1 MDVSD
6 EEQHSQEEPS
16 ATTGKEPKT
25 SKQGNSVHSGPNKNI
40 TDSVKDGPFSNQTV
54 SNSNTKSGPKMKHTS
69 KKAPRRK
76 YYRPSNDTKTFQINN
91 KGHLQCMQ
99 DPKLIHKPND
109 KGKLPGSREAPIY
122 HEPGTVSCK
131 TMEDLKKLYPNS
143 FDRLG
148 SLKGAY
154 NIRVDPTVKPVTHAR
169 RKVPIESKEA
179 IDKELDYL
187 IEEEII
193 MEQVEPTPWVS
204 LVTFPRKPN
213 GEVRVCLDPSNLNKA
228 IIREHHKPMTVEE
241 IAHKLAGAT
250 VYTKANALKAFL
262 QIHLTHEASLL
273 TMFNSHRGRLRFLWM
288 PFGAKMSQDV
298 FQLQMDAILEQCPG
312 VIGIHDDMVI
322 FGVDQEDHDAN
333 LINLLNVCQKEGLV
347 LNSKK
352 LELRRERVTFFG
364 AEYSA
369 QGMHPDP
376 KKVQGITEMT
386 APMDK
391 QQLQSFLGMVNY
403 MGTFIPNLSHYT
415 EPLQAMLKKDNVFH
429 WDDQQTQSFQQVKT
443 LIAKANTTPLK
454 YYDRNLPVTV
464 QADASLRG
472 LGACLIQQHKGKD
485 QPIAFASKSL
495 TDAETRYANIE
506 RELLAIVFACQRFS
520 TYLLGRS
527 FVAESDHKP
536 LEMSA
541 MKNLA
546 NAPPRLQRM
555 LLELQ
560 KYDVTIKYRPGKEM
574 QLADALSRCPARA
587 SQEIKLDMRVDYIA
601 FTKPWIEKLKDS
613 TQRDPIL
620 ATVYQLTQQGWPHQR
635 RHVPRLVRRYWDFR
649 DELSTDDGMLL
660 KGPRLIIPGELQ
672 EEYLSHLHKG
682 HLSASKVQENA
693 KQHMYW
699 TGIDADIE
707 DYTKQCQECI
717 KRSQVPK
724 EPLQP
729 HDIPEGPWR
738 KLGIDYFT
746 FNGNSYVLICDYF
759 SKFPFLYRAKTS
771 FWSLRDRLIDLF
783 SIEGYPD
790 EIVSDNG
797 PLFQSKEF
805 AKFLSGL
812 GIKHTTSSP
821 GYPRS
826 NGFIEWHI
834 QTVKN
839 MLSKSSNTWSFQ
851 EVLADLRT
859 TRIGTGLPSPAEI
872 LHGRNLTTR
881 AQAEID
887 IKVIHSVLQ
896 ERQLKMMLDHDT
908 SRRAKKARP
917 LVVGERCHVLGP
929 GNKWIDTFVTGI
941 TDSGRSYETQV
952 EATGKQ
958 LTRNRSHIRPRSPD
972 IPHMHASF
980 LQRNAVPSAT
990 SDGNAPSERQ
1000 NSVISG
1006 CQQLANG
1013 QKTVLSGNLKGSIKQ
1028 TNTSQV
1034 LVSETVPDRRVQP
1047 SRRAKMTRFGD
1058 NPVTSTVSIPPRRQ
1072 PGHDTSTR
1080 NRREFKLNVTDPD
1093 LLIPIKQTRVTTR
1106 HSDLR
1111 EPQPSSSDSQPASL
1125 QPVSETTT
1133 SESSVSL
1140 PSSPSGSSSTES
1152 TSTSGTD
1159 SSSSETS
1166 SESSSQPSSNA
1177 LSPET
1182 SSSASTSRSTS
1193 PELLEMEHSFNSLLA
1208 GTRDRQGHP
1217 VTRSQ
1222 MDNLRD
1228 QQQHIAVLKQVAS
1241 QPQNQPRPVSA
1252 PPVANMPLPPY
1263 PRRRP
1268 SDKGSTKQ
1276 VQPENANALRKSSDS
1291 ETTDRLQDIQE
1302 EPRRCIGPSRVK
1314 ELAKFFMPTSDEE
1327 ENSRVN
1333 NRTRHKKLFEPK
1345 KEEESEK

>member
-1 MDVSD
+1 
-6 EEQHSQEEPS
+6 
-16 ATTGKEPKT
+16 
-25 SKQGNSVHSGPNKNI
+25 
-40 TDSVKDGPFSNQTV
+40 
-54 SNSNTKSGPKMKHTS
+54 
-69 KKAPRRK
+69 
-76 YYRPSNDTKTFQINN
+76 
-91 KGHLQCMQ
+91 
-99 DPKLIHKPND
+99 
-109 KGKLPGSREAPIY
+109 
-122 HEPGTVSCK
+122 
-131 TMEDLKKLYPNS
+131 
-143 FDRLG
+143 
-148 SLKGAY
+148 
-154 NIRVDPTVKPVTHAR
+154 
-169 RKVPIESKEA
+169 
-179 IDKELDYL
+179 
-187 IEEEII
+187 
-193 MEQVEPTPWVS
+193 
-204 LVTFPRKPN
+204 
-213 GEVRVCLDPSNLNKA
+213 
-228 IIREHHKPMTVEE
+228 
-241 IAHKLAGAT
+241 
-250 VYTKANALKAFL
+250 
-262 QIHLTHEASLL
+262 
-273 TMFNSHRGRLRFLWM
+273 
-288 PFGAKMSQDV
+288 
-298 FQLQMDAILEQCPG
+298 
-312 VIGIHDDMVI
+312 
-322 FGVDQEDHDAN
+322 
-333 LINLLNVCQKEGLV
+333 
-347 LNSKK
+347 
-352 LELRRERVTFFG
+352 
-364 AEYSA
+364 
-369 QGMHPDP
+369 
-376 KKVQGITEMT
+376 
-386 APMDK
+386 
-391 QQLQSFLGMVNY
+391 
-403 MGTFIPNLSHYT
+403 
-415 EPLQAMLKKDNVFH
+415 MLKKDNVFH
-429 WDDQQTQSFQQVKT
+429 WEDQQTRSFQQVKS
-443 LIAKANTTPLK
+443 LIAKANTTPLR

-464 QADASLRG
+464 QVDTSLRG
-472 LGACLIQQHKGKD
+472 QGACLIQKHKGKD

-495 TDAETRYANIE
+495 TDMETRYANIK
-506 RELLAIVFACQRFS
+506 RELLAIVFACQRFT

-536 LEMSA
+536 LEMIA

-546 NAPPRLQRM
+546 NVPPRLQRM

-560 KYDVTIKYRPGKEM
+560 RYDVTIKYRPGKEM

-587 SQEIKLDMRVDYIA
+587 SQEIKLDMRVDYIP
-601 FTKPWIEKLKDS
+601 FMKPWIEKLKDS

-620 ATVYQLTQQGWPHQR
+620 AMVYQLTQQGWLHQR
-635 RHVPRLVRRYWDFR
+635 RHVPCLGRRYWDFR

-672 EEYLSHLHKG
+672 EEYLSRLHKG

-707 DYTKQCQECI
+707 DYTKRCQECI

-738 KLGIDYFT
+738 KLGIDF
-746 FNGNSYVLICDYF
+746 FAFDGNSYVLICDYF

-797 PLFQSKEF
+797 PPFQSKEF
-805 AKFLSGL
+805 AKFLPGL

-821 GYPRS
+821 GYPHS
-826 NGFIEWHI
+826 NGFIERHI

-851 EVLADLRT
+851 EVSADFRT
-859 TRIGTGLPSPAEI
+859 TLIGMGLPSPAEI

-881 AQAEID
+881 AQAEIN
-887 IKVIHSVLQ
+887 IKAIRSVLQ
-896 ERQLKMMLDHDT
+896 ERQLKMMLDHDS

-929 GNKWIDTFVTGI
+929 GNKWIDAFITGI

-980 LQRNAVPSAT
+980 LQHNAVPSAT

-1000 NSVISG
+1000 NTVIS
-1006 CQQLANG
+1006 ANR
-1013 QKTVLSGNLKGSIKQ
+1013 KGSIKQ

-1072 PGHDTSTR
+1072 PGCDTSTR
-1080 NRREFKLNVTDPD
+1080 NRRDFKLNVTDPD
-1093 LLIPIKQTRVTTR
+1093 LLIPIKQTAVTKR

-1111 EPQPSSSDSQPASL
+1111 EPQPSSSDSQPASS

-1159 SSSSETS
+1159 SSSSSETS

-1177 LSPET
+1177 SSPET
-1182 SSSASTSRSTS
+1182 SSSVSTSWSTS
-1193 PELLEMEHSFNSLLA
+1193 LKLLEMEHSFNSLFA
-1208 GTRDRQGHP
+1208 GTRDRQSHA

-1228 QQQHIAVLKQVAS
+1228 QQQRITVLKQVAS
-1241 QPQNQPRPVSA
+1241 QPQNQPRPVSV
-1252 PPVANMPLPPY
+1252 PPVANMPLPPC
-1263 PRRRP
+1263 PQRCP
-1268 SDKGSTKQ
+1268 SDKGSKNQ
-1276 VQPENANALRKSSDS
+1276 VQAENANAPRKSSDS
-1291 ETTDRLQDIQE
+1291 ETDRLQDIQE
-1302 EPRRCIGPSRVK
+1302 EPHRRIGPSRVK
-1314 ELAKFFMPTSDEE
+1314 ELAKFFTPTSDEE

-1333 NRTRHKKLFEPK
+1333 NRTRRKKLFELK